1 MKVARLHP
9 VISELRTLIRE
20 EEGLATSLIHAS
32 LRSEDPHEAIW
43 LRRVAKECVEHAR
56 TLRRHLE
63 GRLGPVPGARANL
76 RPHHGDGR
84 QEALEWAWAVA
95 RSMARDYAWCA
106 HQAVDSYLRMLLA
119 SLAETHARL
128 AREIGD
134 LVIGEK
140 GFLRDEEPAPILDLV
155 RRGRRGRRYPKLVSV
170 RRGA

>member
-1 MKVARLHP
+1 MKAARLHP
-9 VISELRTLIRE
+9 IIRELRALIRE

-32 LRSEDPHEAIW
+32 FHAEDPEEAIW

-95 RSMARDYAWCA
+95 RRLRRDYAWCT
-106 HQAVDSYLRMLLA
+106 HQAVDRYLRMLLA

-134 LVIGEK
+134 LVIGDTS
-140 GFLRDEEPAPILDLV
+140 FLRDEEHAPILDLV
-155 RRGRRGRRYPKLVSV
+155 RRGRGRRLPKLASV